1 MRIGLI
7 GAGRVAHHLAHVLNA
22 QHQIMQIYSRSLD
35 KAQHLAA
42 QVGAE
47 AIAEVEQLHSDLD
60 LLIIAV
66 SDQAIAQVIQEI
78 HHDLNHV
85 LIVHTSGSTKLDVLQ
100 QHHARSGVFYPLQT
114 FSLERE
120 IDWSETPLFIEAA
133 FAEDQQLLMTLANSL
148 SKKIYA
154 YTSEQRLSL
163 HLAAV
168 FACNFSNYC
177 YDMAKQVVDDQQVD
191 FSLLYPL
198 MMETAHKATQNDP
211 RQMQTGPAMRGDR
224 NILNM
229 HQDLLATGQQYA
241 LAEVYTLMS
250 QQILERHQ
258 S

>member
-22 QHQIMQIYSRSLD
+22 QHQIVQIYSRSLD

-78 HHDLNHV
+78 YHDLNHV

-114 FSLERE
+114 FSLV
-120 IDWSETPLFIEAA
+120 
-133 FAEDQQLLMTLANSL
+133 
-148 SKKIYA
+148 
-154 YTSEQRLSL
+154 RLS
-163 HLAAV
+163 
-168 FACNFSNYC
+168 
-177 YDMAKQVVDDQQVD
+177 
-191 FSLLYPL
+191 
-198 MMETAHKATQNDP
+198 
-211 RQMQTGPAMRGDR
+211 
-224 NILNM
+224 
-229 HQDLLATGQQYA
+229 
-241 LAEVYTLMS
+241 
-250 QQILERHQ
+250 
-258 S
+258 